1 MASFKAAAVQMRS
14 GTEPGANIETLRRLV
29 GEAAAAGATYVQ
41 TPEMTGMIQKDRA
54 RLFEQLKPEAED
66 DVVAA
71 AAELAKRHGVHL
83 HIGSTAIAL
92 GDGKVANRAFVFT
105 PDGAIAARYD
115 KIHMFDVDLD
125 NGESWRESAVYRPG
139 EASCLVDLPFARI
152 GLAVCYDIRFPHL
165 FRDLALA
172 GAEVLTAPAAFT
184 RQTGE
189 AHWHVLQRARAI
201 ENGAYVISAA
211 QGGLHEDG
219 RETYGHSVII
229 DPWGRVIAEADHDEP
244 AVIVAEIDPATVA
257 AARAKIPNLK
267 NARGYQNAAAVHS
280 AEQRQTA

>member
-14 GTEPGANIETLRRLV
+14 GTEPGTNIETLRRLV
-29 GEAAAAGATYVQ
+29 GEAAAAGASYVQ

-66 DVVAA
+66 GVVAA
-71 AAELAKRHGVHL
+71 AAELAKRHAVHL

-125 NGESWRESAVYRPG
+125 NGESWRESGVYRPG

-172 GAEVLTAPAAFT
+172 GA
-184 RQTGE
+184 
-189 AHWHVLQRARAI
+189 
-201 ENGAYVISAA
+201 
-211 QGGLHEDG
+211 
-219 RETYGHSVII
+219 
-229 DPWGRVIAEADHDEP
+229 
-244 AVIVAEIDPATVA
+244 
-257 AARAKIPNLK
+257 
-267 NARGYQNAAAVHS
+267 
-280 AEQRQTA
+280 